1 MNNPIRKTIK
11 SNLQKLSKEELIDTL
26 ADIFMTLPVFSIT
39 NAVCSIQ
46 CEASPVSSHV
56 QRINNKFANIQQP
69 LSELEK

>member
-1 MNNPIRKTIK
+1 MNNPIREIIK

-26 ADIFMTLPVFSIT
+26 VDIFMTLSTFSIA

-46 CEASPVSSHV
+46 CETSPISSYV
-56 QRINNKFANIQQP
+56 QRVNNKFANIQQQ